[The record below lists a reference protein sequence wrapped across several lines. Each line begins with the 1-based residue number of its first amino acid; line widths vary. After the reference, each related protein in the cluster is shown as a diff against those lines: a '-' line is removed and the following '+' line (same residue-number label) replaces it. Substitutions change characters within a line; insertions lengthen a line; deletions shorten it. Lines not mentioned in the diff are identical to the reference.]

1 MKNFVGVA
9 NIVCA
14 CNLVYFGSLVQ
25 ISYYYFFFLFFP
37 SFECIRENVN

>member
-1 MKNFVGVA
+1 VKNFVRVA

-25 ISYYYFFFLFFP
+25 LFYYYFFFIFSL
-37 SFECIRENVN
+37 SFCMH